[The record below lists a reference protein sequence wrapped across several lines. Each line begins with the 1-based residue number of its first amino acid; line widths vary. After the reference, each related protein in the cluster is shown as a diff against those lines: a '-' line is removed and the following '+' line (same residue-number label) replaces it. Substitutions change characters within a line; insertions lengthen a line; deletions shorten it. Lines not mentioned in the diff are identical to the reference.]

1 MKKGKMVRS
10 FTFCPLSFCPR
21 FACRKARTK
30 TMGMM
35 AKVRVS
41 FTVTALSKVALPN
54 PHILSHV
61 EAAAVTEEVSFTA
74 VPAKMPNPSPDVVL
88 KPRKLPKIGK
98 MIAARTLKKKITEID
113 WATSSSSALITGAV
127 AAMAEPPQMEEPT
140 PMRVALFAGM
150 GSTL

>member
-1 MKKGKMVRS
+1 
-10 FTFCPLSFCPR
+10 
-21 FACRKARTK
+21 
-30 TMGMM
+30 MGMM
-35 AKVRVS
+35 ARVRVS

-98 MIAARTLKKKITEID
+98 IIAARTLKKKITEMD

-127 AAMAEPPQMEEPT
+127 AAMADRHRWRSLHQ
-140 PMRVALFAGM
+140 
-150 GSTL
+150 

>member
-1 MKKGKMVRS
+1 
-10 FTFCPLSFCPR
+10 
-21 FACRKARTK
+21 
-30 TMGMM
+30 MM

-98 MIAARTLKKKITEID
+98 IIAARTLKKKITEMD